1 MADETPPQPGR
12 QLSLVPYA
20 SDSRDIVLRRGNAV
34 VLYDAQTRQLSVRD
48 AANEPVELTDC
59 PYCHR
64 PLRNRD
70 RSDDDADHG
79 HAFGPDRPFVDQ
91 DYFAMLA
98 ASQRPSPAGS
108 GFSTPSRRVHPAIRS
123 GRSQEVSGSAEPP
136 SGAQFV
142 GSEPSAPTDQGISSS
157 AFSPGYF
164 QQFFREE
171 RELGRGGNGVVLLVE
186 HMIDG
191 VSLGH
196 FACKRIPVGDSRNY
210 FEKVIVEV
218 RLLQKIPHK
227 NLVAYHWTWLED
239 YQPSKFGPSIP
250 CLWILQDYCNG
261 GDLHTY
267 VLGPQKGPSTK
278 EKLKDRLRRKSK
290 GDASPPQDLRG
301 PSKLSFE
308 EIFSFFRDITS
319 GLHHLHSKGYIH
331 RDLKPSNCLLQRDG
345 NRTRVLISDF
355 GEVQAAGAARLSS
368 GATGTISY
376 CAPEVLLQN
385 ADGSYKNFT
394 TKSDIFSLGMIVYF
408 MCFGRLPYTN
418 ADDINEENEDLEE
431 LRAEIQKWTGF
442 NDETRV
448 RPDLPERLF
457 KYLKKLLSVDPNER
471 PSTEEILTSIKGGVA
486 LGEAESVFDDF
497 TPRVS
502 NIDSPAPKAGS
513 RNRKHSFIPARPG
526 LSSPGRHYSS
536 DSIRSRSPMK
546 QDRSTS
552 RPTSP
557 QDLTVTSRKMEL
569 PPAAPDQQPHQQ
581 SPRLMLPPPPARPA
595 INGIMRFV
603 HSPRIAMGVRAVL
616 FAAKIFMVSIPCAP
630 YSANQWLLY
639 PLLGLAAIDLGFL
652 PFGLRQSILLFIVH
666 VVAVVIAS
674 QHSRLCEVAKVI
686 VWEDI

>member
-1 MADETPPQPGR
+1 MAEETPPQLGR

-34 VLYDAQTRQLSVRD
+34 VLYDAQTQQLSVRD
-48 AANEPVELTDC
+48 AAHEPVELTEC

-64 PLRNRD
+64 PLRNRE
-70 RSDDDADHG
+70 RSDDDADHA
-79 HAFGPDRPFVDQ
+79 HALGRDRPFVDQ

-98 ASQRPSPAGS
+98 ASQRPSPAAS
-108 GFSTPSRRVHPAIRS
+108 GFSSPSRRVHPAIRS
-123 GRSQEVSGSAEPP
+123 GRSRDPAPP
-136 SGAQFV
+136 G
-142 GSEPSAPTDQGISSS
+142 DKGISSS

-239 YQPSKFGPSIP
+239 HQPSKFAPSIP

-267 VLGPQKGPSTK
+267 VLGPQRGPSTK
-278 EKLKDRLRRKSK
+278 ENLKDRLRRKSK
-290 GDASPPQDLRG
+290 GESSPPQDLRG

-408 MCFGRLPYTN
+408 MCFGRLPYAN
-418 ADDINEENEDLEE
+418 ADDINEENEDLEQ

-502 NIDSPAPKAGS
+502 NIDSPAPKAAS
-513 RNRKHSFIPARPG
+513 RNRKHSYISSRPG

-536 DSIRSRSPMK
+536 DSIRSRSPIK

-557 QDLTVTSRKMEL
+557 QDLTLSSRKVGL
-569 PPAAPDQQPHQQ
+569 PPAATPDQQPPQQ
-581 SPRLMLPPPPARPA
+581 SPRLMLPPPPPSPPLNA
-595 INGIMRFV
+595 IMRFI
-603 HSPRIAMGVRAVL
+603 HSPRIAISIRALL
-616 FAAKIFMVSIPCAP
+616 FAAKIFMISIPCAP
-630 YSANQWLLY
+630 YSANQRLLY
-639 PLLGLAAIDLGFL
+639 PLLSLAAIDLGFL
-652 PFGLRQSILLFIVH
+652 NFGLRQSILLFIMH

-674 QHSRLCEVAKVI
+674 QHHRLCEAGKVL
-686 VWEDI
+686 VWEEDI